1 MSPATTLRA
10 CLRCERP
17 MSPVK
22 ARTID
27 PASGAVPHG
36 GRGLCAAC
44 RQWLARHD
52 PDTLLDYPKGG
63 RPSEEVLAEYELL
76 KRRDPGLLQRHV
88 AEMLGMTYK
97 TFNRSLTRARKQRRE
112 LAASGQG

>member
-1 MSPATTLRA
+1 MPPATTLRA
-10 CLRCERP
+10 CLRCEREMTP
-17 MSPVK
+17 QK
-22 ARTID
+22 ANAID
-27 PASGAVPHG
+27 ADTGAVPHG
-36 GRGLCAAC
+36 GRGLCVAC

-76 KRRDPGLLQRHV
+76 KRRDPGLLQKHV

-97 TFNRSLTRARKQRRE
+97 AFNRSLTRARRRRRE
-112 LAASGQG
+112 LAASQ